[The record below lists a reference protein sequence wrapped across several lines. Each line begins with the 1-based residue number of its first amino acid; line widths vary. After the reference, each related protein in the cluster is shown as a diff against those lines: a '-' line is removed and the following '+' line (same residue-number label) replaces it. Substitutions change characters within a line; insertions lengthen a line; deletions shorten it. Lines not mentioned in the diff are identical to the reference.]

1 MKAGIA
7 VGDEK
12 SSSEPGVWNKPIGV
26 TEANMGGAGPDLALV
41 TQDVLNRLETQLVFG
56 RIL

>member
-1 MKAGIA
+1 MQTSIA
-7 VGDEK
+7 VGDKK
-12 SSSEPGVWNKPIGV
+12 SGGEPGVRDKPIGV

-41 TQDVLNRLETQLVFG
+41 THDVLDRLETQLIFG